1 MFNQANRTLD
11 TSNTLSAGTTISGMF
26 SGDYTSGTTY
36 NTGTT
41 ITGGLT
47 LNNNITITNMNQQ
60 VKVAVFRVERN
71 KHNGIKSSTFVDEYW
86 IEKKPG
92 VSIDYAVALE
102 LQSRGLGKTKADEI
116 VIKEIYTVTL

>member
-1 MFNQANRTLD
+1 MCDQPNFNGMFGSPSTLT
-11 TSNTLSAGTTISGMF
+11 TSNGYVHDTNINRYFTPNTTTING
-26 SGDYTSGTTY
+26 
-36 NTGTT
+36 N
-41 ITGGLT
+41 LT
-47 LNNNITITNMNQQ
+47 LNNNSTSMNEQ

-102 LQSRGLGKTKADEI
+102 LQSRGLGKTKAEEI
-116 VIKEIYTVTL
+116 VIKQIYTVTL

>member
-1 MFNQANRTLD
+1 MCDQPNFSFTNGATYTMNDYMSNRLFDSCSTGIMTPTNTTTMNAN
-11 TSNTLSAGTTISGMF
+11 F
-26 SGDYTSGTTY
+26 
-36 NTGTT
+36 
-41 ITGGLT
+41 T
-47 LNNNITITNMNQQ
+47 LNNNSTSMNEQ

-102 LQSRGLGKTKADEI
+102 LQSRGLGKTKAEEI
-116 VIKEIYTVTL
+116 VIKQIYTVTL

>member
-1 MFNQANRTLD
+1 MFNTP
-11 TSNTLSAGTTISGMF
+11 TTNTALGNSPSPSINGMF
-26 SGDYTSGTTY
+26 SGDYTSGTTLT
-36 NTGTT
+36 TGTT
-41 ITGGLT
+41 IYGGLT
-47 LNNNITITNMNQQ
+47 LNNNGTSMNQQ

-71 KHNGIKSSTFVDEYW
+71 KHNQIKSSTFVDEYW